1 MGTSVLG
8 IDVASWQ
15 GKPDWAKVAA
25 AGYKFVYIKA
35 SDGGSSAYAS
45 ANSQFNGAT
54 AAGLATGL
62 YHFADPTRSPA
73 ANADAFAT
81 QIGRLGA
88 GQLPP
93 CLDLETGSGDLSGWT
108 RTFIAELRARTGIRR
123 VMVYSGVAFFTGHI
137 GESWM
142 DPDILLWLAH
152 YGVPAGKPGY
162 TSPRVAIHQYAAT
175 GSIPGIAGNCDVDYA
190 IWPLARILT
199 GGDTE
204 LTQEEHDALM
214 LVRTWIT
221 TKVPAWGGGTTY
233 PANTN
238 NPEMLAPLEFLLRSN
253 VETRQAF
260 NAAVK
265 AQALSD
271 ADVNR
276 IAQAV
281 VGLLR
286 PSS

>member
-1 MGTSVLG
+1 VTLG
-8 IDVASWQ
+8 IDTSSWQ
-15 GKPDWAKVAA
+15 RAPDWAKVAA
-25 AGYKFVYIKA
+25 AGYRFAYIKA

-45 ANSQFNGAT
+45 AAPQSKGAA

-62 YHFADPTRSPA
+62 YHFANPANSPM

-81 QIGRLGA
+81 QIQRLGA
-88 GQLPP
+88 GHLPP
-93 CLDLETGSGDLSGWT
+93 CLDLETGQGDLSGWT
-108 RTFIAELRARTGIRR
+108 RAFISELRARTGIRR
-123 VMVYSGVAFFTGHI
+123 VMVYSGVSFFTTHI

-142 DPDILLWLAH
+142 DPDIVLWLAH

-162 TSPRVAIHQYAAT
+162 TSPRVAIHQYSAT
-175 GSIPGIAGNCDVDYA
+175 GSVPGIAGDCDIDYA
-190 IWPLARILT
+190 IWPLERLI
-199 GGDTE
+199 GDE

-214 LVRTWIT
+214 LVRDWIT

-253 VETRQAF
+253 VETRQAY

-265 AQALSD
+265 GQALSQV
-271 ADVNR
+271 DVNR
-276 IAQAV
+276 IALAV
-281 VGLLR
+281 VTALR
-286 PSS
+286 SAPSA

>member
-1 MGTSVLG
+1 MTLG
-8 IDVASWQ
+8 IDTSSWQ
-15 GKPDWAKVAA
+15 RAPDWAKVAA
-25 AGYKFVYIKA
+25 AGYQFAYIKA
-35 SDGGSSAYAS
+35 SDGASSAYAS
-45 ANSQFNGAT
+45 AAPQATGAR

-62 YHFADPTRSPA
+62 YHFANPANSPM

-108 RTFIAELRARTGIRR
+108 RTFISELRARTGIRR
-123 VMVYSGVAFFTGHI
+123 VMVYSGVAFFTAHI

-142 DPDILLWLAH
+142 DPDVLLWLAH
-152 YGVPAGKPGY
+152 YGRPAGKPGY
-162 TSPRVAIHQYAAT
+162 STPRVAIHQYSST
-175 GSIPGIAGNCDVDYA
+175 GSVPGIAGNCDVDYA
-190 IWPLARILT
+190 IWPLEKILT

-214 LVRTWIT
+214 LVRDWIV

-233 PANTN
+233 PADTK

-253 VETRQAF
+253 VETRQTF

-286 PSS
+286 PSP